1 MKNLLYLL
9 GLVFI
14 FSSCEKD
21 EDEPSNNSSGPDTP
35 ISLQLES
42 IFMTGFDET
51 DPNGNYW
58 DSSTNPPDPYVEVF
72 KSGALVFTSQ
82 SIGNADHNATY
93 PMNTA
98 TSGALPITYTP
109 NEPLRIVVKEP
120 DSATETQYMG
130 QIDIADAMNFFYN
143 GDEADEF
150 MDVAIS
156 TSNGSVNFQVSGSF
170 NY

>member
-1 MKNLLYLL
+1 
-9 GLVFI
+9 
-14 FSSCEKD
+14 
-21 EDEPSNNSSGPDTP
+21 
-35 ISLQLES
+35 
-42 IFMTGFDET
+42 
-51 DPNGNYW
+51 
-58 DSSTNPPDPYVEVF
+58 EVF